1 MPVLEVLRDTS
12 LEVDKVLVADNARGD
27 SLDRILALAR
37 RRDTCV
43 RTVPPHRVKLLAGN
57 GKQDQGVLAD
67 VRAPRMRTLAE
78 FTDRVPRG
86 KCRVLVLDGVNN
98 PSNVGMIIR
107 TATAAGLAGVVL
119 PRAGSPDVDP
129 LVIKASAGVAFRA
142 PIIRCRTGSQAA
154 EQLAR
159 AGFRVYGLSGGART
173 SVYAES
179 FPDRAAFVLGN
190 ETAGLAP
197 ETERWVDRW
206 VSIPMAGG
214 VESLNVA
221 SAAAVLCFDLVR
233 RAAAGI
239 PRRSKVLLLLS
250 QTSPAPY
257 AQACHAP
264 DAQAEDHLP
273 PSGPRGPRVWLEP
286 ITGSPRRGRQGTG
299 GERRCCGC
307 PAERMRLAGLFRS
320 AGSRHGTTGKQH
332 NRKRAAGKAGGTGKR

>member
-1 MPVLEVLRDTS
+1 VADTRRGGEGRSPKDTFITVYGRMPVLEVLQDAS
-12 LEVDKVLVADNARGD
+12 LNVDKVLIADNARGE

-37 RRDTCV
+37 RREVGV
-43 RTVPPHRVKLLAGN
+43 RTVAPHRVKLLAGN

-67 VRAPRMRTLAE
+67 VVAPKMRTLTE
-78 FTDRVPRG
+78 FTASRQARPGV
-86 KCRVLVLDGVNN
+86 KSHVLVLDGVNN

-142 PIIRCRTGSQAA
+142 SIIRCRTGAEAA
-154 EQLAR
+154 EELSR

-173 SVYAES
+173 SVYAEE

-190 ETAGLAP
+190 ETVGLGR

-206 VSIPMAGG
+206 LSIPMAGG

-233 RAAAGI
+233 RAQPGKPGGI
-239 PRRSKVLLLLS
+239 PRRSKVLLFLS
-250 QTSPAPY
+250 
-257 AQACHAP
+257 
-264 DAQAEDHLP
+264 
-273 PSGPRGPRVWLEP
+273 
-286 ITGSPRRGRQGTG
+286 
-299 GERRCCGC
+299 
-307 PAERMRLAGLFRS
+307 
-320 AGSRHGTTGKQH
+320 
-332 NRKRAAGKAGGTGKR
+332 